1 MPEPR
6 LTLKRATA
14 VKDVEDA
21 LNDAKPLRSVGRV
34 PLFLLLKRASD
45 RLALEALFKSTGG
58 AGWHRKGG
66 LASQG

>member
-1 MPEPR
+1 MAPPYRRIVGAAQCPTER
-6 LTLKRATA
+6 L
-14 VKDVEDA
+14 